1 MLRKKQK
8 MKRIFDK
15 LIYTEEFKELIKI
28 GIRDINLFEVQ

>member
-15 LIYTEEFKELIKI
+15 LYTEELKELIKI
-28 GIRDINLFEVQ
+28 GIRDINLFEAQ